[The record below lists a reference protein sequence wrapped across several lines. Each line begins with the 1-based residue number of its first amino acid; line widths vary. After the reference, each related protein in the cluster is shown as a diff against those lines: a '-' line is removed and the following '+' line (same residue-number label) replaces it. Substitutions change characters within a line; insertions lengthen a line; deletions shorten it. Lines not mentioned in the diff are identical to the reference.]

1 MIEKEGREYEIIK
14 AFQDEFKFGTET
26 KQLLDQNR
34 PMVQKIEQV
43 MKENYN
49 WTDQIP
55 PIWLGAHECSD
66 MILSAGNM
74 SFLIA
79 VCPTLIFRLKPLGF
93 MAQKT

>member
-1 MIEKEGREYEIIK
+1 MIEKVGREYEIAK
-14 AFQDEFKFGTET
+14 AFQDEFKFGTEN
-26 KQLLDQNR
+26 KELLDQNH

-74 SFLIA
+74 RFLFLIW
-79 VCPTLIFRLKPLGF
+79 VCPTLI
-93 MAQKT
+93 